1 MTTTIS
7 YPSSLPPVMV
17 SGASLTLPQQTIR
30 TQMDYGPAKV
40 RRRTSSDVVPVAGQI
55 TISASQR
62 DTLLEFYTTTTA
74 GGSLPFLMTDPIR
87 GFVAE
92 FRFAAQ
98 PQIRPL
104 NTRTASGYKLVA
116 QISLEQLPPFTGI
129 VTVSAGPTC
138 VLLGGL
144 AGVVQFSNVSTIALQ
159 SRAFCVNDTNGAITN
174 EDADDLTLTYARVN
188 TEGGENISVDWEYT
202 DANGTSIITFHR
214 DTGWSYTLDPDH
226 VAEPS
231 SSCAA
236 GSTGYSKASG
246 DETQFPGFRDFS
258 QPALDDMSSRTLCAT
273 SSGLTL
279 TPHFYRLATIAT
291 LSNGAC
297 GTPPSRAQGFR
308 DYLWAC
314 SASGSVQQG
323 DGGVINLPE

>member
-1 MTTTIS
+1 
-7 YPSSLPPVMV
+7 MV
-17 SGASLTLPQQTIR
+17 SGASLTLPQQSIR

-40 RRRTSSDVVPVAGQI
+40 RKRTSSDTLPVAGQL

-62 DTLLEFYTTTTA
+62 DTLLEFYTTTTS

-92 FRFAAQ
+92 FRFTAP

-104 NTRTASGYKLVA
+104 NTRTAEGYKLTA
-116 QISLEQLPPFTGI
+116 QLALEQLPPVTGI

-138 VLLGGL
+138 ILLGGL

-159 SRAFCVNDTNGAITN
+159 TRAFCVDDSDGTVSN
-174 EDADDLTLTYARVN
+174 EDTDDITFTYARVN
-188 TEGGENISVDWEYT
+188 TTDGENISVDWEYT
-202 DANGTSIITFHR
+202 DANGTSTITFHR
-214 DTGWSYTLDPDH
+214 DTGWSYTLDEDH

-231 SSCAA
+231 SSCAS
-236 GSTGYSKASG
+236 GSTGYSKSSG

-258 QPALDDMSSRTLCAT
+258 QPALDDISSRTLCT
-273 SSGLTL
+273 SGSGITI
-279 TPHFYRLATIAT
+279 TPHFYKLATIAT
-291 LSNGAC
+291 LTNGAC

-323 DGGVINLPE
+323 EGGVIPIPE